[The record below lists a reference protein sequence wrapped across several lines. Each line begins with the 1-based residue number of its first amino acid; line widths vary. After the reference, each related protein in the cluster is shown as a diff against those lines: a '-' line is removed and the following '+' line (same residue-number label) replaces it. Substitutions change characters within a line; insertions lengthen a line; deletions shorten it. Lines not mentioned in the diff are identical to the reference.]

1 MAARNHGALS
11 WELRIAI
18 SLGQLYRADS
28 RIRKACDV
36 FGSVYSRFTEGFET
50 ADLRRAIR
58 LLDEWVADDTLKL
71 GT

>member
-18 SLGQLYRADS
+18 SLGQLYHADG

-36 FGSVYSRFTEGFET
+36 LGSVYSRFTEGFET